1 VSVEEN
7 KALIRRVFEEVLNQR
22 NVAVI
27 DEAFAP
33 DSVDHSA
40 WEGQAPGPAGV
51 KEAVSGVLDL
61 FPDLRVTVES
71 AIGEGDHVATRE
83 TWRGTH
89 APTGKPATGTVMHLF
104 RLSGGRIAEEW
115 SEGWGWFE
123 QLTASD

>member
-51 KEAVSGVLDL
+51 KEAVSGVLDM
-61 FPDLRVTVES
+61 FPDLRVTIES
-71 AIGEGDHVATRE
+71 VIGEGDHVATRE
-83 TWRGTH
+83 TDRLRFRGCS
-89 APTGKPATGTVMHLF
+89 L
-104 RLSGGRIAEEW
+104 RLAR
-115 SEGWGWFE
+115 
-123 QLTASD
+123 